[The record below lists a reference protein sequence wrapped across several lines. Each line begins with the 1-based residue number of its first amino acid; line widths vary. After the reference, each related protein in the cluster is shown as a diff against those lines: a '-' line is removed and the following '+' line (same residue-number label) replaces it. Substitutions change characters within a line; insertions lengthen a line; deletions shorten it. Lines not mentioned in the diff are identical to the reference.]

1 MPDGECCVLC
11 FGLISETEDYMRCQH
26 CDRRAHVSCVP
37 SSSEERNLPVH
48 GELQNSG
55 EMSSFAESS
64 PMPNEVSSFSSA
76 LSVEIPGVAVHPL
89 DYKDGR
95 PAVGQHPIP
104 NARKIIRHLEHEFTM
119 LRTRNERQPKQL
131 ERDGILQAQVFATL
145 QMETRSPREILA
157 SERSPPPV
165 QPSMAPYESS
175 PEQGEPSFTLPADC
189 PAFGDTDDDEEYY

>member
-1 MPDGECCVLC
+1 
-11 FGLISETEDYMRCQH
+11 MRCQH

-131 ERDGILQAQVFATL
+131 ERDGILQ
-145 QMETRSPREILA
+145 
-157 SERSPPPV
+157 
-165 QPSMAPYESS
+165 SS
-175 PEQGEPSFTLPADC
+175 SICYPAN
-189 PAFGDTDDDEEYY
+189 GDALST

>member
-1 MPDGECCVLC
+1 
-11 FGLISETEDYMRCQH
+11 
-26 CDRRAHVSCVP
+26 
-37 SSSEERNLPVH
+37 
-48 GELQNSG
+48 
-55 EMSSFAESS
+55 MSSFAEAS

-95 PAVGQHPIP
+95 PAAGQHPIP

-145 QMETRSPREILA
+145 QMETPSPREILP